1 MHTHRKN
8 ISSPPHSAPATTAT
22 IEQDSS
28 CYLRRGGPTQSK
40 SRPSERRRELV
51 FMMDNENLA
60 DKFLRS

>member
-28 CYLRRGGPTQSK
+28 CYLRRGPHICEADFPAKAQQTQ
-40 SRPSERRRELV
+40 RRTYSVE
-51 FMMDNENLA
+51 E
-60 DKFLRS
+60 